1 MNVMKFTTIA
11 LGVLAVSGAVY
22 IGKFD
27 VLNPVVMTG
36 DKAQA
41 VAQIETQSISK
52 NTSTNKNTKSTLTML
67 GFNSIYGDLPKSLQ
81 GTQLQNALETDA
93 SGDLI
98 ITDSIQYIFDYF
110 LSANGEEDIEKILL
124 RVNEY
129 LEYNLQEP
137 ALWQAKTILKQYV
150 DLKYSLLDLEG
161 DMSNQLDMLDKGNLK
176 GGQYVSLLRER
187 LNQRNELRS
196 LYLDSEVHEVFYAQ
210 EEAYDEYTYNRL
222 LINSDQSL
230 SLEERQMQ
238 TSMLHQ
244 ALPEEVQDAM
254 RVTLL
259 ANDLEAQTQKIIEE
273 GGSTEDIQAFRTE
286 LFGEESVQRFEELDK
301 AREDWN
307 QRLSGYMQQREMILA
322 NQGLTEAEQQIQV
335 ADLRGGL
342 FNSQEQIRVRVKE
355 GSL

>member
-11 LGVLAVSGAVY
+11 LGILAVSGVVY

-27 VLNPVVMTG
+27 VLSPVVVSG
-36 DKAQA
+36 DKSLT
-41 VAQIETQSISK
+41 VIKNEVPSIS
-52 NTSTNKNTKSTLTML
+52 NTIRQNANAQSTLKVL

-93 SGDLI
+93 SGNLI

-124 RVNEY
+124 RMNEY
-129 LEYNLQEP
+129 LEHNLQEP

-150 DLKYSLLDLEG
+150 DLKYSLVDLEG

-196 LYLDSEVHEVFYAQ
+196 LYLDSEVHKVFYAQ

-244 ALPEEVQDAM
+244 SLPEVVQDAM

-273 GGSTEDIQAFRTE
+273 GGSPEDIQAFRAE
-286 LFGEESVQRFEELDK
+286 LFGEESVERFEELDK
-301 AREDWN
+301 SREDWN
-307 QRLSGYMQQREMILA
+307 QRLSAYMQQREMILT
-322 NQGLTEAEQQIQV
+322 NQGLTEPEQQLQV
-335 ADLRGGL
+335 TDLRSDL